1 MVQWVKDLMLSL
13 QQLGLL
19 LRLELISSL
28 VQWVKDLALWQLWH
42 RSQLRLR
49 SDQWPRN
56 SICHR
61 VAKKEKTKK
70 KTLRYYFFIRLSL
83 PIMFM

>member
-28 VQWVKDLALWQLWH
+28 VQWVKDLALFQLWG
-42 RSQLRLR
+42 RSQLWLEFD
-49 SDQWPRN
+49 SWLGNLAQEFPYTKG
-56 SICHR
+56 
-61 VAKKEKTKK
+61 VAKKTKF
-70 KTLRYYFFIRLSL
+70 L
-83 PIMFM
+83 